1 MAEIQQVDKVAYV
14 DKPDPVDRGS
24 NMLAR
29 LVSLI
34 GFIIFALLA
43 FRFVLSLLGANRNNP
58 FADFIY
64 DVSYPLVAPF
74 FGLFNYTPQF
84 GTARFEFETLVAM
97 LFYAVVIGIIVRL
110 VSIGKRQPV

>member
-1 MAEIQQVDKVAYV
+1 MPEVQQVDKVAYV
-14 DKPDPVDRGS
+14 EKPDTVDRGS
-24 NMLAR
+24 NALAR

-43 FRFVLSLLGANRNNP
+43 FRFVLSLLGANRNNA

-64 DVSYPLVAPF
+64 DISYPLVAPF

-97 LFYAVVIGIIVRL
+97 LFYAVIIAILVRA
-110 VSIGKRQPV
+110 VSIGRRRPV